1 MSSTNSFLQS
11 LPKAIADEINATY
24 TDAHIIVSNTSNL
37 IRFFLDTRKIDLF
50 LDHLVPHNIDAE
62 VIYDIAW
69 RLARMTKGVT
79 DEQKTRLLQV
89 KNTFLLKRKDQR
101 KEIQKQIIGVKRE
114 IEKGVIEDRENN
126 KRQKLDMRNFFA
138 TVGSNIFDSV
148 ILSNIFKYLFHF
160 TQYRNR
166 LVCKGFNSAYL
177 SASNNYILL
186 NSNPKSAMYK
196 KCILSMMMCVKD
208 RKPDIDI
215 SNYFLD
221 IEKIRIKKDTIPG
234 WSEENYN
241 SEMNIILRRFLEN
254 QKYSIYYHSSS
265 NTLSDNV
272 LNVQNYYITRNMD
285 ILTIGINI
293 NTFISYINRVF
304 SDIKK
309 TCPKTLCLH
318 NEHIF
323 NLKYNIQFPSVK
335 NIVIINENYPTE
347 RKKSL
352 TDYKIGP
359 KHLEY
364 VTKTFPNCKAIYLTH
379 SIQKDNEQEIV
390 HLGTTKYNFNKIS
403 ILIFAYKNLYFPY

>member
-11 LPKAIADEINATY
+11 LPKAIVDEINATY

-37 IRFFLDTRKIDLF
+37 MRFFLDTRKVDLF
-50 LDHLVPHNIDAE
+50 LDHLVPHSIDVE

-79 DEQKTRLLQV
+79 DEQRTRLLQV

-101 KEIQKQIIGVKRE
+101 KEIQKQVIGVKRE

-138 TVGSNIFDSV
+138 TVRGNIFDSV
-148 ILSNIFKYLFHF
+148 ILSNIFKYFFHF

-196 KCILSMMMCVKD
+196 KCVLSMMMCVKD

-221 IEKIRIKKDTIPG
+221 IERIRIKKDTIPG

-241 SEMNIILRRFLEN
+241 SEMNVILKRFLEN

-272 LNVQNYYITRNMD
+272 LNVQNYYITRDMD
-285 ILTIGINI
+285 PLFLRLNF
-293 NTFISYINRVF
+293 NNFISHMNKNVSNIR
-304 SDIKK
+304 K
-309 TCPKTLCLH
+309 TCPKTLFLYS
-318 NEHIF
+318 EHIF
-323 NLKYNIQFPSVK
+323 NVKYNVEIPSVK
-335 NIVIINENYPTE
+335 YIVIIDENYPTE
-347 RKKSL
+347 RKQSL

-364 VTKTFPNCKAIYLTH
+364 VTKIFPNCKAIYLTH
-379 SIQKDNEQEIV
+379 SLQKDNESEIV
-390 HLGTTKYNFNKIS
+390 HLGTTKYNFNKTS
-403 ILIFAYKNLYFPY
+403 ILIFAYNNLYFPY